1 MPCQTPCSNEYR
13 PVEMTRILLI
23 ALASFCL
30 NLPAL
35 AQQGYRLTSRSVD
48 VSSRSHWQA
57 WSSVSQLTTVT
68 ASGSVSP
75 ARLANQVNAAATA
88 SEFSYEIAGNLG
100 EQFANSFDEDG
111 MLKAQGGIK
120 GIGTN
125 LARAARMMDGNVS
138 TFWEPDSSDALD
150 NWWMEVDLGRL
161 VSASHIVL
169 RFAADNPEQ
178 RADPFLQFRLHTAT
192 GQNPFGDQSGAL
204 SYEFAGSTTKPNT
217 DQREFR
223 FDLEPSLAHTEG
235 WTGRLVQYVRLQVTG
250 TLGARAE
257 QISEEAWQ
265 ELSGAN
271 RGVVENVWFIA
282 DEERLVTLQEYE
294 ALPTEQQGGRRFFR
308 RERPRLAELEVWT
321 VGQNVALGVLDRGG
335 TLIEGNPNAAPEL
348 AFDGSIQTNWNA
360 AVFSTVGDIA
370 GWGLLTVDLGGLLR
384 IDATRLITRSV
395 VRGER
400 VLFGYEL
407 RGSDGSVAP
416 DGSLI
421 WETLSTDDRL
431 LNQDTRL
438 FEDRFESRPL
448 RFLEF
453 RNMDVARRTNAHLGH
468 RFQSA
473 VTEFQV
479 YSSGF
484 VPEVVMQSDLI
495 DLTDTRTL
503 RTIEWQADTPPGT
516 SVQIRTRT
524 GNDLRE
530 VSHYFLSSGEE
541 VPKAEWDSKPSF
553 FQGPVET
560 ETVPGPGWS
569 NWSQAYLAQGERIRS
584 PSPRRFLMIEARLLS
599 DTPDS
604 AATLHSIRVN
614 TLPPVADEL
623 TAEITPKNAVPVGE
637 LVDFDLF
644 VRPTFA
650 NSSRPGFDLLRVIA
664 PARAALSLQ
673 AVDRGS
679 EAELMNGSEDLFSGS
694 EADSVLSNAAGA
706 QVHVSGQG
714 TDTLRIALPTVTRA
728 GGDDLVRLS
737 FSSTVFLSGSTFQVE
752 VANSSADSLWQE
764 ADPGDVVSDDLAS
777 GSGLTVLT
785 ALDGGSIKLK
795 GNGPGV
801 VTPNGDGHR
810 DMAIFEFVVLRVN
823 VDRDVSV
830 EIHDLR
836 GRRVRRLQEN
846 RAEATGAYQ
855 IEWDGRDQN
864 GKLVPPGLYVAKV
877 GVNTDAS
884 GTEAVAVVVGVAY

>member
-1 MPCQTPCSNEYR
+1 MIHRKMNMLGIRFLAT
-13 PVEMTRILLI
+13 
-23 ALASFCL
+23 ALVGLSL
-30 NLPAL
+30 NLSVS
-35 AQQGYRLTSRSVD
+35 AQPGYRLTSRSVD
-48 VSSRSHWQA
+48 VTSRSHWQA
-57 WSSVSQLTTVT
+57 WSSVSQLTTIT
-68 ASGSVSP
+68 AAGSVSP
-75 ARLANQVNAAATA
+75 TRLDKQVNASATA
-88 SEFSYEIAGNLG
+88 NDFDYEIAGNLG
-100 EQFANSFDEDG
+100 ELFANSFDENG
-111 MLKAQGGIK
+111 VLKTQGGIK
-120 GIGTN
+120 SIGTN
-125 LARAARMMDGNVS
+125 RARAARIMDGSVS

-150 NWWMEVDLGRL
+150 SWWVELDLGRL

-169 RFAADNPEQ
+169 RFAEDSPVQ
-178 RADPFLQFRLHTAT
+178 RADPFLQFRVHTAT

-204 SYEFAGSTTKPNT
+204 SYEFAGSTTRPNT

-223 FDLEPSLAHTEG
+223 FDLEPSLTHADG

-250 TLGARAE
+250 TRGARAE
-257 QISEEAWQ
+257 QITEEAWQ
-265 ELSGAN
+265 ELSAAN
-271 RGVVENVWFIA
+271 RGVVENIWFIA

-294 ALPTEQQGGRRFFR
+294 ALPLEQQGGRRFFR

-335 TLIEGNPNAAPEL
+335 TLIEGNPNAAAEL

-384 IDATRLITRSV
+384 IDATRLITRGA

-421 WETLSTDDRL
+421 WETLSTEDRL

-438 FEDRFESRPL
+438 FEDRFEPRPL

-479 YSSGF
+479 YSSGY

-495 DLTDTRTL
+495 DLADTRTL
-503 RTIEWQADTPPGT
+503 RSIEWEADVPAGT

-569 NWSQAYLAQGERIRS
+569 NWSQAYLEPGERIRS

-599 DTPDS
+599 DTPDT

-623 TAEITPKNAVPVGE
+623 AAEITPKDAVPVGE
-637 LVDFDLF
+637 LIEFDLF
-644 VRPTFA
+644 LRPTFA

-664 PARAALSLQ
+664 PSRAALSLQ

-679 EAELMNGSEDLFSGS
+679 EAELMNGTADLFSVA
-694 EADSVLSNAAGA
+694 EADSVLRNAAGA
-706 QVHVSGQG
+706 EVRVVGQG
-714 TDTLRIALPTVTRA
+714 TDTLQVTLPSVTRA
-728 GGDDLVRLS
+728 GGADLVQLT
-737 FSSTVFLSGSTFQVE
+737 FSSTVFLSGSTFQLE

-764 ADPGDVVSDDLAS
+764 ADPGDVVGDDLAS

-785 ALDGGSIKLK
+785 ALDGGSIKLE

-810 DMAIFEFVVLRVN
+810 DMAIFDFVVLRVN

-830 EIHDLR
+830 EIFDLR

-846 RAEATGAYQ
+846 RSEATGAYQ
-855 IEWDGRDQN
+855 IEWDGRDET
-864 GKLVPPGLYVAKV
+864 GRLVAPGLYVAKL